1 MKLDRVLEEI
11 FTGQENVAKQAKK
24 LDMTTEELKIIFRE
38 YAEKRPIDVN
48 NEDVWNIDTEPAWP
62 YA

>member
-11 FTGQENVAKQAKK
+11 FTGQENVAQQAKK
-24 LDMTTEELKIIFRE
+24 LDMKTEKLKIIFRE

-48 NEDVWNIDTEPAWP
+48 NEDVWNVDTEPAWP